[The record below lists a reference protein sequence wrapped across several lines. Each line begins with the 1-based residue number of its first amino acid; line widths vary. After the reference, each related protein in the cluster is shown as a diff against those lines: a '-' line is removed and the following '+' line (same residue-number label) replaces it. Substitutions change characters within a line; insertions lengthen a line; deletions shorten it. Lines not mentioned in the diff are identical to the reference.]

1 MIDKQIRI
9 DPIKNGSS
17 IDHLS
22 PGTALEVMKILGMQE
37 TGVVT
42 IGMHL
47 ESKKFGYKDI
57 IKIENKE
64 LTEDEI
70 NKITLISPHAS
81 ISIIKNFKV
90 SKKFEVKLPKI
101 LEGSVK
107 CKNPKCITN
116 IEQVK
121 TKFYIT
127 NKSPLKLMCSYCERH
142 MKKEDINLI

>member
-1 MIDKQIRI
+1 MMDKKIRI
-9 DPIKNGSS
+9 DPIKNGTS

-22 PGTALEVMKILGMQE
+22 PGTALEVMRIMGMHDA
-37 TGVVT
+37 GVVT

-64 LTEDEI
+64 LTQEEI

-81 ISIIKNFKV
+81 ISIIKDFKV

-101 LEGSVK
+101 IEGSVK

-116 IEQVK
+116 LEPV
-121 TKFYIT
+121 TTRFHIT
-127 NKSPLKLMCSYCERH
+127 DKSPLKLRCHYCERH
-142 MKKEDINLI
+142 MKKEDINLL